1 MAITTQSAKAKG
13 RKLQQLVRDKILSL
27 FPQLTLDDVRS
38 TSSGASG
45 EDVLLSPSAR
55 LLFPYSVECKAHKS
69 FAIYKVMEQAAS
81 NCPDDATPLSVIK
94 GDRQKPLVV
103 LDADAFF
110 DLLKGRHNE

>member
-1 MAITTQSAKAKG
+1 
-13 RKLQQLVRDKILSL
+13 
-27 FPQLTLDDVRS
+27 
-38 TSSGASG
+38 
-45 EDVLLSPSAR
+45 
-55 LLFPYSVECKAHKS
+55 
-69 FAIYKVMEQAAS
+69 MEQAAS